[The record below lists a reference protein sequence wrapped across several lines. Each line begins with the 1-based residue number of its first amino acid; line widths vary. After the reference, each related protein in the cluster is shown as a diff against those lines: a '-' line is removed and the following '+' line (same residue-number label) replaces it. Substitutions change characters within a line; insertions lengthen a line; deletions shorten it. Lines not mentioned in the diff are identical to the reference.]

1 MAPKVVIVGVPGAG
15 KSTVGKR
22 LAKMLDVEFRDTDK
36 DIESST
42 GRKISD
48 IFVEDGEA
56 AFRALEHQAVLDALA
71 ECDGVVALGGGAVTS
86 QETRVALQGHCV
98 AWLRV
103 SLATATSRVGLNRDR
118 PLLLGN
124 VRGTLL
130 NLMNARHPLYEE
142 VSTIVIDTDSMSA
155 QQAAEEL
162 ARQVQA

>member
-1 MAPKVVIVGVPGAG
+1 MTPKVVIVGVPGAG

-22 LAKMLDVEFRDTDK
+22 LAKLLDVEFRDTDK
-36 DIESST
+36 DIEATS

-56 AFRALEHQAVLDALA
+56 AFRALEHDAVVAALSQ
-71 ECDGVVALGGGAVTS
+71 CDGVVALGGGAVTS
-86 QETRVALQGHCV
+86 EQTREALKGHEV

-103 SLATATSRVGLNRDR
+103 TLATATSRVGLNRDR

-124 VRGTLL
+124 VRATLL
-130 NLMNARHPLYEE
+130 NLMNARHPLYEQ
-142 VSTIVIDTDSMSA
+142 VSTIILDTDALSA

-162 ARQVQA
+162 AKQVAS